1 MRRHAMACARLLLS
15 ALGRRVTGAPWN
27 AAPPVGE
34 CRLPGL
40 TREVRIR
47 RDEVG
52 IPHIFAENL
61 PDLGFGVGVAMAQD
75 RLWQMEAMRLLA
87 CGRMA
92 ELAGD
97 RRIKGGGLHL
107 AGRSLLAVDQ
117 FYRSLRL
124 RGFAEEEWSQVSD
137 EGRGLLEGFARGVNA
152 WVGQCRPDDL
162 PPEFLLAG
170 IDPEPWRPEDSLV
183 IGKLIGWLLSLS
195 FVAKPILAALAA
207 DPVLQ
212 RLRPPHLADG
222 PCIVGRGPAAEPAEL
237 DLLARRALGLLGPG
251 TGSNSWVVGGGRTA
265 SGKPILCNDPHLVF
279 GLPALWYP
287 MALSAPG
294 HRVIGTTMA
303 GIPGVLIGRND
314 RVAWGITAV
323 MADDGDY
330 YRETLDAAGTRYLR
344 DGAWRPVE
352 TVEATFRVRGRPAPV
367 RGTLRF
373 VRHEGV
379 LCPLLPTAEGEATA
393 SYRWVGFEA
402 WRGLDGLLAM
412 NRAGNLQ
419 EFASALE
426 ALAVPA
432 QNFVAADTTGAF
444 GYYCTGKFPR
454 RERVRE
460 ATPVLDGSDPD
471 HAWGG
476 YLAWAEQPK
485 ALNPE
490 DGMIVTANNRVARD
504 LPRALTGGFWEP
516 AYRATRIAS
525 LLGDC
530 PKACIQD
537 MARIQGDVVSLQSA
551 GVVAS
556 LVRPARPRLTEPRA
570 RRAADLLMAWDHRMD
585 ADSSA
590 AALYHLFYHELLQRR
605 VRPLLDARAPGLFH
619 RYLSTLHLAVPAV
632 DTALLTDDPVC
643 FPAGAMD
650 MTEECLTAAWD
661 AAVARL
667 GSDPATWRWGGLHRL
682 TLQHMLG
689 RGSGASM
696 RLLTWLFRLNRGPF
710 PQAGDG
716 MTINLGAFLLTT
728 PFATAVGPS
737 YRQIVDLGAPEESRW
752 IIAGGA
758 SGDPRSRHYA
768 DQLSLW
774 LTGETRPMRF
784 LDTGAT
790 DRNVLRLTPA
800 GADCASTP
808 CML

>member
-1 MRRHAMACARLLLS
+1 MRRHAVPCARLLLS
-15 ALGRRVTGAPWN
+15 ALWRRMFGPAWAARPPAGGRRL
-27 AAPPVGE
+27 
-34 CRLPGL
+34 RGL
-40 TREVRIR
+40 AQDVRIR
-47 RDEVG
+47 RDEAG
-52 IPHIFAENL
+52 IAHIFAESI

-75 RLWQMEAMRLLA
+75 RLWQMDAMRRLA
-87 CGRMA
+87 CGRLA

-97 RRIKGGGLHL
+97 RRLDGGGLHL
-107 AGRSLLAVDQ
+107 AGPSLLPVDQ
-117 FYRSLRL
+117 LYRSLRF
-124 RGFAEEEWSQVSD
+124 REIAEAELSQVGD
-137 EGRGLLEGFARGVNA
+137 EGRGLLDGFARGVNA
-152 WVGQCRPDDL
+152 WVGQCRPGDL

-183 IGKLIGWLLSLS
+183 IGKLIGWLLSLA

-212 RLRPPHLADG
+212 RLRPPGLAGG
-222 PCIVGRGPAAEPAEL
+222 PCIVGPGPAAEPPEL
-237 DLLARRALGLLGPG
+237 DLRARRALGLLGPG
-251 TGSNSWVVGGGRTA
+251 IGSNSWVVGGSRTA

-287 MALSAPG
+287 VALTGPT
-294 HRVIGTTMA
+294 HRVIGVTMA

-314 RVAWGITAV
+314 RVAWGITAA
-323 MADDGDY
+323 MADDGDF

-344 DGAWRPVE
+344 DGEWKPVE
-352 TVEATFRVRGRPAPV
+352 AVEATFRVRGRAAPV
-367 RGTLRF
+367 LRTLRY

-379 LCPLLPTAEGEATA
+379 RCPLLPACEGEATN

-402 WRGLDGLLAM
+402 WRGLDALLAM

-419 EFASALE
+419 EFASAVE
-426 ALAVPA
+426 AFAVPA
-432 QNFVAADTTGAF
+432 QNLVAADTTGAF
-444 GYYCTGKFPR
+444 GYFCTGKFPR
-454 RERVRE
+454 RERVGE
-460 ATPVLDGSDPD
+460 ATPVLDGNNPD

-476 YLAWAEQPK
+476 YLSWAEQPK

-490 DGMIVTANNRVARD
+490 AGVIVTANNRVARD
-504 LPRALTGGFWEP
+504 LPRALAGGFWEP
-516 AYRATRIAS
+516 PYRATRIAS

-530 PKACIQD
+530 PKARLQD
-537 MARIQGDVVSLQSA
+537 MARVQADVVSLQAA

-556 LVRPARPRLTEPRA
+556 LVRSARPRLTEPRA
-570 RRAADLLMAWDHRMD
+570 RRAADLLLAWNHRMD
-585 ADSSA
+585 AESSA

-605 VRPLLDARAPGLFH
+605 VRPLLDTRVPGLFR

-632 DTALLTDDPVC
+632 DTALLTGDPAL
-643 FPAGAMD
+643 FPSGAAD
-650 MTEECLTAAWD
+650 VTEECLTAAWE

-667 GSDPATWRWGGLHRL
+667 GSDPATWRWGDLHRL
-682 TLQHMLG
+682 TLYHVLG
-689 RGSGASM
+689 RGGGAAM

-737 YRQIVDLGAPEESRW
+737 YRQIVDLGAPEASRW

-774 LTGETRPMRF
+774 RAGETRPMRF
-784 LDTGAT
+784 LDAGGA
-790 DRNVLRLTPA
+790 DSDVLRLTPA

-808 CML
+808 CVL

>member
-1 MRRHAMACARLLLS
+1 MRRHVLPCARLFLS
-15 ALGRRVTGAPWN
+15 AFWRRVVGPAW
-27 AAPPVGE
+27 AARPPAGE
-34 CRLPGL
+34 RRLRGL
-40 TREVRIR
+40 VQEVRIR
-47 RDEVG
+47 RDEAG
-52 IPHIFAENL
+52 IAHIFAENL
-61 PDLGFGVGVAMAQD
+61 PDLGFGAGAAMAQD
-75 RLWQMEAMRLLA
+75 RLWQMDAMRRLA

-97 RRIKGGGLHL
+97 RRLEGGSLHL
-107 AGRSLLAVDQ
+107 AGPSLLAVDQ
-117 FYRSLRL
+117 YYRSLRF
-124 RGFAEEEWSQVSD
+124 REIAEEELSQVSD

-152 WVGQCRPDDL
+152 WVGQCRPGDL

-183 IGKLIGWLLSLS
+183 IGKLIGWLLSLA

-287 MALSAPG
+287 VALSAPT
-294 HRVIGTTMA
+294 HRVIGATMA
-303 GIPGVLIGRND
+303 GIPAVLIGRND

-344 DGAWRPVE
+344 DGEWRPVE

-367 RGTLRF
+367 RGTLRY

-426 ALAVPA
+426 AFAVPA
-432 QNFVAADTTGAF
+432 QNLVAADTTGAF

-476 YLAWAEQPK
+476 YLSWAEQPK

-516 AYRATRIAS
+516 PYRATRIAS

-530 PKACIQD
+530 PKARVQD
-537 MARIQGDVVSLQSA
+537 MARIQADVVSLAVGGGRGEPDSA
-551 GVVAS
+551 GSAAVDGAAGAAS
-556 LVRPARPRLTEPRA
+556 RGPPDGLGPSDGCRQRRCGAVPSLLSRTPPAARAAAPGRA
-570 RRAADLLMAWDHRMD
+570 RAGSL
-585 ADSSA
+585 
-590 AALYHLFYHELLQRR
+590 
-605 VRPLLDARAPGLFH
+605 
-619 RYLSTLHLAVPAV
+619 PAV
-632 DTALLTDDPVC
+632 SIDPT
-643 FPAGAMD
+643 PGGPGGGY
-650 MTEECLTAAWD
+650 
-661 AAVARL
+661 RL
-667 GSDPATWRWGGLHRL
+667 ADGRSGMFSCRSHGH
-682 TLQHMLG
+682 G
-689 RGSGASM
+689 RGVPDGRVGGGCRYA
-696 RLLTWLFRLNRGPF
+696 WGPTLRR
-710 PQAGDG
+710 GDG
-716 MTINLGAFLLTT
+716 ETCIGSRFTT
-728 PFATAVGPS
+728 C
-737 YRQIVDLGAPEESRW
+737 
-752 IIAGGA
+752 
-758 SGDPRSRHYA
+758 SGEVAARRCDS
-768 DQLSLW
+768 
-774 LTGETRPMRF
+774 
-784 LDTGAT
+784 
-790 DRNVLRLTPA
+790 
-800 GADCASTP
+800 
-808 CML
+808 

>member
-1 MRRHAMACARLLLS
+1 MRRHVLPCARLLLS
-15 ALGRRVTGAPWN
+15 AFWRRVVGPAW
-27 AAPPVGE
+27 AARPPAGE
-34 CRLPGL
+34 RRLRGL
-40 TREVRIR
+40 VQEVRIR
-47 RDEVG
+47 RDEAG
-52 IPHIFAENL
+52 IAHIFAENL
-61 PDLGFGVGVAMAQD
+61 PDLGFGAGAAMAQD
-75 RLWQMEAMRLLA
+75 RLWQMDAMRRLA

-97 RRIKGGGLHL
+97 RRLEGGSLHL
-107 AGRSLLAVDQ
+107 AGPSLLAVDQ
-117 FYRSLRL
+117 HYRSLRF
-124 RGFAEEEWSQVSD
+124 REIAEEELSQVSD

-152 WVGQCRPDDL
+152 WVGQCRPGDL
-162 PPEFLLAG
+162 SPEFLLAG

-183 IGKLIGWLLSLS
+183 IGKLIGWLLSLA

-287 MALSAPG
+287 VALSVPT
-294 HRVIGTTMA
+294 HRVIGATMA

-352 TVEATFRVRGRPAPV
+352 TVEATFRVRGHAAPV
-367 RGTLRF
+367 RGTLRY

-379 LCPLLPTAEGEATA
+379 LCPLLPTVAGEATG

-412 NRAGNLQ
+412 NRAGNLR

-426 ALAVPA
+426 AFAVPA
-432 QNFVAADTTGAF
+432 QNLVAADTTGAF

-476 YLAWAEQPK
+476 YLSWAEQPK

-504 LPRALTGGFWEP
+504 LPHALTGGFWEP
-516 AYRATRIAS
+516 PYRATRIAS
-525 LLGDC
+525 LLADY
-530 PKACIQD
+530 PKARIQD
-537 MARIQGDVVSLQSA
+537 MACVQADVVSLQSA

-556 LVRPARPRLTEPRA
+556 LIRPARPRLTEPRA

-585 ADSSA
+585 VDSAA

-605 VRPLLDARAPGLFH
+605 VRPLLDTRVPGLFQ

-632 DTALLTDDPVC
+632 DTALLTGDPVC
-643 FPAGAMD
+643 FPAGVMGMA
-650 MTEECLTAAWD
+650 EECLTAAWE
-661 AAVARL
+661 AAVLRL
-667 GSDPATWRWGGLHRL
+667 GSDPATWRWGDLHRL
-682 TLQHMLG
+682 TLHHMLG
-689 RGSGASM
+689 RGGGAAM

-737 YRQIVDLGAPEESRW
+737 YRQIIDLGAPEESQW

-774 LTGETRPMRF
+774 RTGETRPMRF
-784 LDTGAT
+784 LDTGAP

-800 GADCASTP
+800 AADCASTS